1 MPPQAR
7 FGCLRTQRVDGRLT
21 MVRSGCRMSRSLS
34 DVTPPSSS
42 PGVVFAWPTTR
53 RSCTVA
59 RRSHSLDV
67 AWPPEGTGLPMA
79 TAVAAPAPSRSARAR
94 RDHHGAVRGGQS
106 VGGLGTGW
114 GFPVYDAVHR
124 VCSRV
129 EGIRAQAV
137 NGVWATLRRS
147 CRHGWSATFPRRGQP
162 VGGVGGKLGKNGGPR
177 GRSPYPGC
185 VQELSTGCGFCAR
198 PYGRVDAGG
207 AGRQSGARTA
217 EDLVVLGIFL
227 WARPPGMPG
236 HRPRRVCAEDVH
248 ILWITCPGVEGAR
261 FAARDEG
268 GEVACWPVHGPRHP
282 AE

>member
-1 MPPQAR
+1 
-7 FGCLRTQRVDGRLT
+7 
-21 MVRSGCRMSRSLS
+21 MVRNGARMSRSLS

-147 CRHGWSATFPRRGQP
+147 RRHAWSDTFPRRGQP

-185 VQELSTGCGFCAR
+185 VQELSTGCGFCAW

-227 WARPPGMPG
+227 CARPPGMPG

-248 ILWITCPGVEGAR
+248 ILWITCPGVEGTR

-268 GEVACWPVHGPRHP
+268 GEVAC
-282 AE
+282 